1 VTTKDAL
8 KKLIEETEKIQKEA
22 EKSQK
27 KSERELQELLDKV
40 VKGKGR

>member
-1 VTTKDAL
+1 MTTKDAL